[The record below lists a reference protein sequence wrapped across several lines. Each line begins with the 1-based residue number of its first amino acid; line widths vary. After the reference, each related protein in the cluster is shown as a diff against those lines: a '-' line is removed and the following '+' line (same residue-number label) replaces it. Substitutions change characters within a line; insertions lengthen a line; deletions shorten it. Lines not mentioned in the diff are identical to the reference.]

1 MLNILEISH
10 VKKIAE
16 LDWFIGIS
24 FMNHPIMFLDR
35 DIKWSK
41 LVPASFSYFLKL
53 LWEKTKF

>member
-1 MLNILEISH
+1 MSNILEISH

-35 DIKWSK
+35 DIK
-41 LVPASFSYFLKL
+41 
-53 LWEKTKF
+53 

>member
-16 LDWFIGIS
+16 LDWFIEIS

-35 DIKWSK
+35 DIK
-41 LVPASFSYFLKL
+41 
-53 LWEKTKF
+53 